1 MSESS
6 STIPN
11 VTTKDPPCIS
21 KIEAHDKEE
30 QQIEAQQTS
39 HKEITRY
46 FEEEEPDQIEARSV
60 DIVTTRPDLSDR
72 VTMNTMISPPKGE
85 NISYGSLP
93 GQPVCKADKYG
104 DCIKPVG
111 EDNRPC
117 TVYNRCK
124 RDNH

>member
-6 STIPN
+6 SKIPN

-21 KIEAHDKEE
+21 KIKAHDKEE

-60 DIVTTRPDLSDR
+60 DTVTTRPDLSDR
-72 VTMNTMISPPKGE
+72 VTMNTMISPLKGE

-93 GQPVCKADKYG
+93 RQPVCKADKYG